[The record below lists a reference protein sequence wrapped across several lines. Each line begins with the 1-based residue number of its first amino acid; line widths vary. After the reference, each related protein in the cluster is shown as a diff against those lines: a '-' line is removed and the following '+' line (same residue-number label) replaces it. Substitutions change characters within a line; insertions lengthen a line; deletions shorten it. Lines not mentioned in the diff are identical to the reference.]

1 MCDIYAVALPY
12 WESHPILRQQ
22 PRPSAQFA
30 WNQAVLALRDDFMA
44 PSMTTVHAGLLDL
57 LGRPIYHV
65 TGNITNAGRIVSLAY
80 SQGLHRDPTSWPANT
95 VEKSLRIRVWW
106 AVLIHD
112 HWYVSITLS
121 HIRATGTNSFQG
133 QLVAWYTAFYRARE
147 LRRAFTRTRGDSHS
161 GWCSEVPDLNN
172 FLSPPLFPNRH
183 TWRYPTTRLLT
194 QA

>member
-12 WESHPILRQQ
+12 WESHQILRQQ

-80 SQGLHRDPTSWPANT
+80 SQGLHRDPTSWPAKN

-112 HWYVSITLS
+112 HWYVSITVPR
-121 HIRATGTNSFQG
+121 IRARATRAKALQG
-133 QLVAWYTAFYRARE
+133 QFIAWYASFYRARE
-147 LRRAFTRTRGDSHS
+147 LRCAFTRARGGSY
-161 GWCSEVPDLNN
+161 
-172 FLSPPLFPNRH
+172 R
-183 TWRYPTTRLLT
+183 
-194 QA
+194 